1 MLPAAPPI
9 PTKSKCLII
18 EEGGA
23 NQKGREGA
31 GEIVTLIL
39 KKYTHVCLSVGSATT
54 FIGVRNALPDA
65 QKMLGFVPMK
75 SGKYLQEYVAQQLQ
89 PEKSL
94 NFQLL
99 DHWHFGGFAKHDD
112 ELLAF
117 MNSFYEMNNIPL
129 DFVYT
134 AKMMYGL
141 RQLILSDYFS
151 SDANLLCIH
160 SGGLQGNDSIK
171 DHLLF

>member
-1 MLPAAPPI
+1 
-9 PTKSKCLII
+9 
-18 EEGGA
+18 
-23 NQKGREGA
+23 
-31 GEIVTLIL
+31 
-39 KKYTHVCLSVGSATT
+39 
-54 FIGVRNALPDA
+54 
-65 QKMLGFVPMK
+65 MK

-94 NFQLL
+94 NFQLF